1 MASERQRKHQA
12 AERRG
17 HNSESLAALWLR
29 LKGYRILARRLKTR
43 AGEIDLVAAA
53 PFGPV
58 CFIEVKARETSRT
71 AAESVASAQQTRIA
85 RAACLYLA
93 GRPGLARR
101 GARFDIV
108 AIGSGRL
115 PVHHRDVW
123 RADI

>member
-1 MASERQRKHQA
+1 MATERQIAHQ
-12 AERRG
+12 RG
-17 HNSESLAALWLR
+17 HTSESLAALWLR

-58 CFIEVKARETSRT
+58 CFIEVKARGT
-71 AAESVASAQQTRIA
+71 ARAAADSVAPAQQTRIA
-85 RAACLYLA
+85 RAASLYLS

-108 AIGSGRL
+108 AIGAGSL
-115 PVHHRDVW
+115 PVHHRNVWQADV
-123 RADI
+123 